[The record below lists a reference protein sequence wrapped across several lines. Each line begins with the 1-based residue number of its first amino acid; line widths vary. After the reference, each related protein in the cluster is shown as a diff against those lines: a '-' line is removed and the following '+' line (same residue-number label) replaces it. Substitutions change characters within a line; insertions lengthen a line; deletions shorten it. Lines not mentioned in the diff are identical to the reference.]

1 MKEGV
6 SMTNKKIITAIAA
19 VSLISVTGI
28 GVVSKMATN
37 VSANRHAKITRRRP
51 NKKDNRVYIIQ
62 VAKNNTF
69 AYFTPSTKHK
79 RGSIYLPKR
88 TRLHV
93 YNTVKTHNQTFYE
106 IKSHRYVPASDIKI
120 IE

>member
-37 VSANRHAKITRRRP
+37 VSANRHAKIARRRP

-69 AYFTPSTKHK
+69 AYCTPSTKHK
-79 RGSIYLPKR
+79 RAVSTFLNTPVYTFII
-88 TRLHV
+88 RLKPINKPSMKLKV
-93 YNTVKTHNQTFYE
+93 IVTFQQATL
-106 IKSHRYVPASDIKI
+106 K
-120 IE
+120 